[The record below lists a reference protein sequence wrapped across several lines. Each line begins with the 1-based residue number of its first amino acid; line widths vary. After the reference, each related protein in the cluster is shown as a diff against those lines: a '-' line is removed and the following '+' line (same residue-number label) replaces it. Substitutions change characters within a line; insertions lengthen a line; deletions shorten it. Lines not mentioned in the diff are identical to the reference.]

1 MYQRLGIT
9 WQLSDFSGWGVFG
22 WNLVQELARRGEP
35 APLLLTPPDIKAL
48 TALERRFL
56 EPLIKEQTSIEAQA
70 AQNPGQLAVVA
81 DAVVLHHLGNNLVLS
96 ETSASVQGQG
106 NVGVV
111 FMEIPLFDREA
122 FARASR
128 FDTVIAGST
137 WNGSVLKNAG
147 LRNVQVVLQGID
159 PTHFRPAPESKRLF
173 ADRFVIF
180 SGGKLEYRKGQDIVL
195 AAFKIFRRR
204 RPDALLVTLWHNT
217 WPSSSQSLR
226 LSRHVDGPPEIGDD
240 GGQRIGDWATAH
252 GIPPAAFIDLGQI
265 PNSHLAPILHQM
277 DAAVFPNRCE
287 GGTNLVAMECMA
299 CGVPTVLANNTG
311 HGDLIT
317 GDSCYVLDDQGPVP
331 SPDSRTEGWGESS
344 VDQVVETL
352 ERIYADGAEAA
363 RCGAAGAKLLA
374 TMTWRTQVDKLL
386 AAIDG
391 R

>member
-1 MYQRLGIT
+1 VYQRLGIS

-22 WNLVQELARRGEP
+22 WNLVQELARLGEP
-35 APLLLTPPDIKAL
+35 VPLLLTPPNIKVL

-56 EPLIKEQTSIEAQA
+56 EPLIKEQASIEAA
-70 AQNPGQLAVVA
+70 AAENPGQLAVVA
-81 DAVVLHHLGNNLVLS
+81 DAVVLHHLGNNLALS
-96 ETSASVQGQG
+96 EISSSVQGQG

-111 FMEIPLFDREA
+111 FMENPLIDKEA
-122 FARASR
+122 FARASK
-128 FDTVIAGST
+128 FDSVIAGST
-137 WNGSVLKNAG
+137 WNGSVLRNAG
-147 LRNVQVVLQGID
+147 LGNVQVVLQGID

-173 ADRFVIF
+173 TDRFVIF

-195 AAFKIFRRR
+195 AAFKIFRQR
-204 RPDALLVTLWHNT
+204 RPDALLVTLWHNP
-217 WPSSSQSLR
+217 WASSSQSLR
-226 LSRHVDGPPEIGDD
+226 LSGHVDGPPAIDDD
-240 GGQRIGDWATAH
+240 GALRIGDWATAH

-277 DAAVFPNRCE
+277 DAAVFTNRCE

-299 CGVPTVLANNTG
+299 CGVPTALSNNTG
-311 HGDLIT
+311 HGDLIA

-331 SPDSRTEGWGESS
+331 SPDGRTEGWGESS

-352 ERIYADGAEAA
+352 ERIYANRPEAA
-363 RCGAAGAKLLA
+363 RRGAAGAKLLA
-374 TMTWRTQVDKLL
+374 TLTWRTQVDRLL

>member
-48 TALERRFL
+48 TALEWHFL

-217 WPSSSQSLR
+217 WPSSSQSLC

-317 GDSCYVLDDQGPVP
+317 GDSCYVLDAQGPVP

-352 ERIYADGAEAA
+352 ERIYANRAEAA